1 MATESRSYLIVRGAS
16 KKSWNSAE
24 DAQLLRL
31 VEEFGASNWALI
43 ADKLC
48 DRTGK
53 QCRERYHNHLHPD
66 IKKGDWSEEED
77 VKLAEMHAALGNQWA
92 KIAKALPGRSDNA
105 VKNRWHTAH
114 RPVQEQVHQVSPQGY
129 SSRPSQAA
137 GPKRGNQGQLCT
149 VSVPALNLCVVQQW
163 CVEDVDVASYDH
175 SLHAHEMTLSSRT
188 VDEEAEAEAEAV
200 CERGDDLCMDL
211 GLGADL
217 DLSLCGLDMDTDSE
231 SPLSGSS
238 SACSCAS
245 SESEGGW
252 VSGGDVGLV
261 VDVSGAC
268 DEGSWGLGGEGSPL
282 SSCTGSYFG
291 DEDSIGELKAIDE
304 ELEEGE
310 GEGDDMGCDWE
321 CGSSFGTEDE
331 MGRDVFDTKSGLAS
345 LNWGLWSRQE
355 HWSSDQPNR
364 LLSFLPA
371 RSPLKSPQFTTSMKK
386 RRG

>member
-175 SLHAHEMTLSSRT
+175 SLHAHEKPNGG
-188 VDEEAEAEAEAV
+188 
-200 CERGDDLCMDL
+200 RG
-211 GLGADL
+211 G
-217 DLSLCGLDMDTDSE
+217 
-231 SPLSGSS
+231 
-238 SACSCAS
+238 
-245 SESEGGW
+245 
-252 VSGGDVGLV
+252 
-261 VDVSGAC
+261 
-268 DEGSWGLGGEGSPL
+268 
-282 SSCTGSYFG
+282 
-291 DEDSIGELKAIDE
+291 
-304 ELEEGE
+304 
-310 GEGDDMGCDWE
+310 
-321 CGSSFGTEDE
+321 
-331 MGRDVFDTKSGLAS
+331 
-345 LNWGLWSRQE
+345 
-355 HWSSDQPNR
+355 
-364 LLSFLPA
+364 
-371 RSPLKSPQFTTSMKK
+371 
-386 RRG
+386 